1 MFSVICEKE
10 KKKKTKK
17 KKKKKEKEKGRKT
30 GKKKRSTCC
39 AGIPPQLVLHVLYGS
54 RVCRSR
60 VPMYACLAHT
70 ELEFHPS

>member
-30 GKKKRSTCC
+30 GKKRSTCC

>member
-30 GKKKRSTCC
+30 GKKE
-39 AGIPPQLVLHVLYGS
+39 
-54 RVCRSR
+54 
-60 VPMYACLAHT
+60 AHAV
-70 ELEFHPS
+70 LEFRPS